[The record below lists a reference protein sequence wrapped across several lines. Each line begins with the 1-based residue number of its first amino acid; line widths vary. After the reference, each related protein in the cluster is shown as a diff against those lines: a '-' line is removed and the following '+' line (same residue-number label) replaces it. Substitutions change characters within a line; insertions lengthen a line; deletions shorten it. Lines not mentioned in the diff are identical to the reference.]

1 MVLVWRQP
9 SRVCCP
15 CRDIFVCQHQDLR
28 SITHRPITE
37 KNIYAV
43 KKYIF
48 LVDLVTNQ
56 LATMHTIHSV
66 RTSDKAKR
74 NTDEQ

>member
-1 MVLVWRQP
+1 M
-9 SRVCCP
+9 
-15 CRDIFVCQHQDLR
+15 
-28 SITHRPITE
+28 
-37 KNIYAV
+37 YAV
-43 KKYIF
+43 KKFIF